1 MRVRVNSQ
9 NLLFFKR
16 LLMKHEHRPRLDK
29 LSDIHE
35 YKGAT
40 KNRLILSMV
49 ITASVMV
56 IEVIG
61 SMLTGSLA
69 LASDAGHMF
78 THLFALAISFTAI
91 IIACKEPCHH
101 RTYGFFRAEIL
112 AALFNSIF
120 LFAVTAYIFYQGI
133 ERLLHPQP
141 VLGFEMSL
149 VALAGLAA
157 NGLSILILRNSMRN
171 DLNVRGAFL
180 HMFADAASSVVII
193 IGAIIVTYTGWYF
206 IDPLLGIGISILIF
220 VWAFGLLRD
229 SVNVLMETAPKGIN
243 IELVTAQI
251 KENIPEVVAIND
263 MHIWEITS
271 GMYSLSAHIEAEI
284 TTENLRELIDRVNKV
299 LVDKFA
305 IEHTTLQIV
314 PKSK

>member
-1 MRVRVNSQ
+1 
-9 NLLFFKR
+9 
-16 LLMKHEHRPRLDK
+16 MKHEHRPRLDK

-40 KNRLILSMV
+40 KNRLTLSMI

-61 SMLTGSLA
+61 SIFTGSLA

-101 RTYGFFRAEIL
+101 RTYGYYRAEIL

-120 LFAVTAYIFYQGI
+120 LFAVTAFIFYQGI
-133 ERLLHPQP
+133 VRLLNPQP
-141 VLGFEMSL
+141 VLGFDMFL

-157 NGLSILILRNSMRN
+157 NGLSIIILRNSMRN

-180 HMFADAASSVVII
+180 HMFADTASSLVII

-206 IDPLLGIGISILIF
+206 IDPILAIGISILIF

-229 SVNVLMETAPKGIN
+229 SVNVLMETAPKGVN
-243 IELVTAQI
+243 IDVVTAQI
-251 KENIPEVVAIND
+251 KENIPEVIAIND

-271 GMYSLSAHIEAEI
+271 GMYSLTAHIEADLTDENPGEI
-284 TTENLRELIDRVNKV
+284 IGRINK
-299 LVDKFA
+299 LLADKFA
-305 IEHTTLQIV
+305 IEHTTLQIE
-314 PKSK
+314 PKGLSNLKNELNDADG

>member
-1 MRVRVNSQ
+1 
-9 NLLFFKR
+9 
-16 LLMKHEHRPRLDK
+16 MKHEHRPKFDK

-40 KNRLILSMV
+40 KNRLILSML

-69 LASDAGHMF
+69 LASDASHMF
-78 THLFALAISFTAI
+78 THFFALAISFTAI
-91 IIACKEPCHH
+91 LIACKEPCHH
-101 RTYGFFRAEIL
+101 RTFGYYRAEIL

-120 LFAVTAYIFYQGI
+120 LFAVTAYIFYEGVV
-133 ERLLHPQP
+133 RLLNPQP
-141 VLGFEMSL
+141 VLGFEMFL

-180 HMFADAASSVVII
+180 HMFADTASSVVII

-220 VWAFGLLRD
+220 VWAFGLLKD
-229 SVNVLMETAPKGIN
+229 SINVLLETAPKGIN
-243 IELVTAQI
+243 IEIVSAAI
-251 KENIPEVVAIND
+251 KESVPEIVSIND

-271 GMYSLSAHIEAEI
+271 GMYSLTAHIEADL
-284 TTENLRELIDRVNKV
+284 TNENLKEIIARINK
-299 LVDKFA
+299 LLEDKFSIGHA
-305 IEHTTLQIV
+305 TLQIE
-314 PKSK
+314 PKAQ